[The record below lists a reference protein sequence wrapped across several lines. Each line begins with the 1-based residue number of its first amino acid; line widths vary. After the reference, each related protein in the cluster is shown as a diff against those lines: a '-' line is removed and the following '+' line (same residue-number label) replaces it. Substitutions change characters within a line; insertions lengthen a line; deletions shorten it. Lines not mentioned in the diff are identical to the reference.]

1 MGQLLG
7 AEEGGGEVGE
17 GGEGVGV
24 VGGRRDGDV
33 KVVGGEEGDVGGEEK
48 AGEEGG
54 EVGGMG
60 CAERVEGVYD
70 DEDS

>member
-1 MGQLLG
+1 M
-7 AEEGGGEVGE
+7 
-17 GGEGVGV
+17 
-24 VGGRRDGDV
+24 VGGRGDRDV
-33 KVVGGEEGDVGGEEK
+33 EVVGCEEGDVGGEEE